1 MKRLLSVF
9 IDGLKPD
16 SIEYMP
22 FLNSFSHKARIETQL
37 GYSVTCHANIYTG
50 VWPDKHRLW
59 LFWRKASQASPLA
72 KVRHAKYLPFCNS
85 LPVKLLLHR
94 YATTSTRY
102 TSFFG
107 LPRIVHL
114 PVRYWKYLDVDEKKM
129 PYEEGYIS
137 KYPTLFDILR
147 EENVTFEVVGMV
159 RSQREQSAMVEKHMF
174 SPEAQ
179 WTYLFMGEVDH
190 FSHMYCQ
197 DSKEAI
203 VRLRLLDRL
212 LEKKFSE
219 YQKCVPEFSF
229 VLFSDHGH
237 IPVKTRIDIY
247 SLVRKAGIDLNK
259 FFHIVD
265 TNYLRIWLE
274 DDSDRHLMEKI
285 LVENLPGF
293 LLTPELLRQ
302 YHLPC
307 DRDIIGDI
315 TFYLDAP
322 CIFPRTIW
330 GYSRGINSMHG
341 YLPGYR
347 DSDGVFV
354 SNLPIKS
361 NKLRLIDIL
370 PSHLKLLGM
379 PVPVHVQGESV
390 WKENGKIH
398 NS

>member
-1 MKRLLSVF
+1 MKKLLSVF

-50 VWPDKHRLW
+50 VWPDKHNLW
-59 LFWRKASQASPLA
+59 LFWRKASRKSPLA
-72 KVRHAKYLPFCNS
+72 KVKYAKYLPFCNS
-85 LPVKLLLHR
+85 LPVKLLLHK
-94 YATTSTRY
+94 YATVSTRY
-102 TSFFG
+102 TSFFS

-114 PVRYWKYLDVDEKKM
+114 PVQYWNCLDVDEKKM
-129 PYEEGYIS
+129 PSEEGYIN

-147 EENVTFEVVGMV
+147 KENATFEVVGMV
-159 RSQREQSAMVEKHMF
+159 RSQPEQSAMVEKHTF
-174 SPEAQ
+174 SPRTQ

-190 FSHMYCQ
+190 FSHLYRQ

-212 LEKKFSE
+212 LERKFSE
-219 YQKCVPEFSF
+219 YRKCVSDFDF

-237 IPVKTRIDIY
+237 IPVGARIDVY
-247 SLVRKAGIDLNK
+247 ALMRKGGVDLNK

-274 DDSDRHLMEKI
+274 NGSDRHLLEKI

-293 LLTPELLRQ
+293 LFTPELFQQ

-341 YLPGYR
+341 YLPGYP
-347 DSDGVFV
+347 DSDGVLI
-354 SNLPIKS
+354 SNRPIKS
-361 NKLRLIDIL
+361 DRLCLIDIM
-370 PSHLKLLGM
+370 PSHLQLMGM
-379 PVPVHVQGESV
+379 QIPTHVQGESI
-390 WKENGKIH
+390 WQENGKIY